1 MNDQEL
7 YSHAKTVIP
16 GGTGLLSKRPEMFAP
31 ELFPAYFK
39 SAKGCRI
46 TGIDDREYL
55 DFSTCGIGACLLGF
69 NDDDV
74 SQAVIKTIM
83 DGSFSTLNPP
93 EEVELADRLCA
104 IHPWASWARFARG
117 GGEIGA
123 AAIRIARAA
132 TNRSKVIIIG
142 YHGWHDWYLAAN
154 LGESDALGGMW
165 LKGLSPHGVPVEL
178 KGTASACIHGDFE
191 KFDELLKLHGNDLAA
206 VIMEPCRHELPASG
220 FLEAVRAGCDKYGA
234 LLIYDEITIGWRHR
248 FGGSHLDFGVD
259 PDLAIFSKA
268 LGNGHP
274 IAAVIGR
281 EEVFDGALKAFLSS
295 TYWTERTGPV
305 AALTTI
311 SKMAQTDVAV
321 KVNEYGNKVMKLWKK
336 CAAEN
341 GLPLESTSEF
351 GCLAGFAFKSA
362 APNAL
367 RTVFTRKMLERGI
380 LAGTAFYPTL
390 CHGEVEFELYSAA
403 VNEVFKELAVIA
415 AGGEKAI
422 KAALTAPEAHTTFAR
437 LVK

>member
-1 MNDQEL
+1 MNDQAL
-7 YSHAKTVIP
+7 YRHAKTVIP
-16 GGTGLLSKRPEMFAP
+16 GGTGLLSKRPEMLAP

-46 TGIDDREYL
+46 TTIDDREYI
-55 DFSTCGIGACLLGF
+55 DFTTCGIGACLLGF
-69 NDDDV
+69 NDGDV
-74 SQAVIKTIM
+74 TQAVVKTAM

-132 TNRSKVIIIG
+132 TGRSKVIIIG

-154 LGESDALGGMW
+154 LGDPDALGGMW
-165 LKGLSPHGVPVEL
+165 LNGLSPHGVPVEL
-178 KGTASACIHGDFE
+178 EGTAMACMHGDTQ
-191 KFDELLKLHGNDLAA
+191 KVNELLKLHGNETAA
-206 VIMEPCRHELPASG
+206 IILEPCRHEVPAPG
-220 FLEAVRAGCDKYGA
+220 FLEALRAGCDKYGA
-234 LLIYDEITIGWRHR
+234 LLIYDEITIGWRYC
-248 FGGSHLDFGVD
+248 FGGSHLSFGVE

-274 IAAVIGR
+274 IAAVLGR
-281 EEVFDGALKAFLSS
+281 KEVFDGASKAFLSS
-295 TYWTERTGPV
+295 TYWTERIGPA
-305 AALTTI
+305 AALATLE
-311 SKMAQTDVAV
+311 KMEKSNVAV
-321 KVNEYGNKVMKLWKK
+321 KVNEYGKKVMALWEN

-341 GLPLESTSEF
+341 GLPLKLTSEF
-351 GCLAGFAFKSA
+351 GCLASFSFQTA

-367 RTVFTRKMLERGI
+367 RTIFTRKMLDRGI
-380 LAGTAFYPTL
+380 MAGTGFYPTL
-390 CHGEVEFELYSAA
+390 CHGQAEFDLYAAA
-403 VNEVFKELAVIA
+403 VKEVFRELAGIA
-415 AGGEKAI
+415 AGNETAI
-422 KAALTAPEAHTTFAR
+422 YAALDAPEAHTTFAR